1 MGRVS
6 NGRSGNLLLTLAN
19 GGTLSW
25 REYGDP
31 KGSPLVFFHGWPG
44 SSAQG
49 IFLHRA
55 GLENGLRIVS
65 MDRPGLGE
73 SSPIPER
80 TFLHIPPLVEELA
93 EALDLGPY
101 DVLGMSGGGPY
112 ALACAWALPH
122 RVRRTVVCCGAP
134 PIDSPEARRR
144 YSPVY
149 RALMGVHDRFPGVL
163 KSALAPVT
171 LAGRIRPPWPLMR
184 LVSLFMKPKDK
195 EFLSDRTR
203 FDQFYPSLRNAM
215 RSGHKAIY
223 DDGRCYSLPWPFEVS
238 EIRVPV
244 RIWHGTQ
251 DTNFH
256 HSLAE
261 KLASRIPGAAFFLRE
276 QGHYSLPAFC
286 TEEIIA
292 DLLACKAPR

>member
-1 MGRVS
+1 MGKVTQ
-6 NGRSGNLLLTLAN
+6 GRSGERLFTLAN
-19 GGTLSW
+19 GSVLAF

-31 KGSPLVFFHGWPG
+31 NGQPLFFFHGWPG

-49 IFLHRA
+49 IFLHRTA
-55 GLENGLRIVS
+55 QEKKLHVISV
-65 MDRPGLGE
+65 DRPGLGG
-73 SSPIPER
+73 SSRIPHR
-80 TFLHIPPLVEELA
+80 NLLHVPPLVQELA
-93 EALDLGPY
+93 EALDFGSY

-122 RVRRTVVCCGAP
+122 RVRAAVVCCGAP
-134 PIDSPEARRR
+134 PIDSVEARRR

-149 RALMGVHDRFPGVL
+149 RALLGLHDRFPA
-163 KSALAPVT
+163 ALQSLLVPIS

-184 LVSLFMKPKDK
+184 LISLPMKPQDRK
-195 EFLSDRTR
+195 FLSDRSR
-203 FDQFYPSLRNAM
+203 FEQFYPSLRNAM
-215 RSGHKAIY
+215 RSGSRALY
-223 DDGRCYSLPWPFEVS
+223 DDGRCYTEPWPFDVS
-238 EIRVPV
+238 QIRVPV

-261 KLASRIPGAAFFLRE
+261 KLATRIPGAIFHLRE

-286 TEEIIA
+286 VDEIIE
-292 DLLACKAPR
+292 DLLTCRAGR